1 MTERRGLSSSL
12 RGSTGH
18 NQRVHPTRATMIA
31 LVLPLALATVV
42 GCGSSKTATT
52 AASTS
57 GFAARPA
64 TSTSTTV
71 ATTTTSNGG
80 STTTASPPTAP
91 GQVAIVDY
99 DFSPNSI
106 TVNVGDTVTWTNQD
120 TSDHWV
126 VSAPTSPASFD
137 LGRQVNGATV
147 QHTFTAAGS
156 YPYFCNLHNY
166 MKGTVVVR

>member
-1 MTERRGLSSSL
+1 
-12 RGSTGH
+12 
-18 NQRVHPTRATMIA
+18 MIA
-31 LVLPLALATVV
+31 LVLPLVLASVV
-42 GCGSSKTATT
+42 GCGSSKTTTTT
-52 AASTS
+52 ASTT
-57 GFAARPA
+57 GFAARSA

-80 STTTASPPTAP
+80 STTTTAGRPTAP

-137 LGRQVNGATV
+137 LGRQATAATV
-147 QHTFTAAGS
+147 NHTFTAPGS

>member
-1 MTERRGLSSSL
+1 VH
-12 RGSTGH
+12 ST
-18 NQRVHPTRATMIA
+18 RVAMIA
-31 LVLPLALATVV
+31 FVLPLALAIVT
-42 GCGSSKTATT
+42 GCGSSKTATST
-52 AASTS
+52 APTS
-57 GFAARPA
+57 GFGTRPA
-64 TSTSTTV
+64 TSTTTI
-71 ATTTTSNGG
+71 ATGG
-80 STTTASPPTAP
+80 SVTTTASTPTAP

-126 VSAPTSPASFD
+126 VSAPTSPVSFD
-137 LGRQVNGATV
+137 LGRQATAATV
-147 QHTFTAAGS
+147 QHTFTAPGS

>member
-1 MTERRGLSSSL
+1 
-12 RGSTGH
+12 
-18 NQRVHPTRATMIA
+18 MIA
-31 LVLPLALATVV
+31 LVLPLTLATVV
-42 GCGSSKTATT
+42 GCGSSKTATST
-52 AASTS
+52 ASTGS
-57 GFAARPA
+57 FGTQPVTS
-64 TSTSTTV
+64 TSTSTT
-71 ATTTTSNGG
+71 S
-80 STTTASPPTAP
+80 TTASTPTAP

-126 VSAPTSPASFD
+126 VSAPTSPATFD
-137 LGRQVNGATV
+137 LGREPRAASVN
-147 QHTFTAAGS
+147 HTFTAPGS